1 MESTPAGFFSPGDV
15 DRLNAEIDGVRAS
28 NAAIGRAQAERIRAL
43 ATIAEI
49 AVAQTSRLPSRASRL
64 RDMPV
69 RSVAAELAAA
79 TRQHDRTMQRELDE
93 AFVLTTRLAATV
105 SALADG
111 TISMRH
117 VSAIL
122 DAGMTIGDP
131 GVRGAWESTVLE
143 FAAGQSPGR
152 TRAYALELA
161 EAVDPETMTER
172 FSRAVLS
179 RGVSVSQLADG
190 MSQLVVILPTTLARG
205 IADRIG
211 RMARRLREV
220 ALAEAER
227 AAASA
232 SASNAAAAAAADATA
247 TASASAAAGADGA
260 DTGPSAGAAVAAGV
274 AAAPRCAAAPGDGSN
289 PMVVDTRTLS
299 QIEADVICDLLLTSA
314 PAADPTSDDD
324 AAGELGAISA
334 SVQILIP
341 ATVLTGA
348 SDGGAT
354 LDGRAPIDADTA
366 RRLAG
371 DAPGWDRLLLH
382 PVTGTVVEVDRYEP
396 TAAQRRFLR
405 ARDRHCRAPGCRQP
419 AHRCQIDHNHEH
431 HDGGRTA
438 LGNLAHLC
446 VRHHTL
452 KSETPWTVHQRPDGT
467 LEFHSP
473 LGNTYEDPPPPRVM
487 FVPTGDPP
495 PF

>member
-1 MESTPAGFFSPGDV
+1 MDSTPAGFFSPGDV

-43 ATIAEI
+43 AAIAAI
-49 AVAQTSRLPSRASRL
+49 AVAQTSRLPARASRL

-69 RSVAAELAAA
+69 RSVAAELGAA

-93 AFVLTTRLAATV
+93 ALTLTTRLAATV
-105 SALADG
+105 GALADG
-111 TISMRH
+111 RISLRH

-131 GVRGAWESTVLE
+131 DVRGAWEATVLE
-143 FAAGQSPGR
+143 FAAAQSPGR

-172 FSRAVLS
+172 FTRAALT
-179 RGVSVSQLADG
+179 RGVSVTQLADG

-211 RMARRLREV
+211 RMARRLTDV
-220 ALAEAER
+220 ALREAER

-232 SASNAAAAAAADATA
+232 
-247 TASASAAAGADGA
+247 AAAGAAG
-260 DTGPSAGAAVAAGV
+260 AGAAGAAAGSG
-274 AAAPRCAAAPGDGSN
+274 ALPSAPDLPADGS
-289 PMVVDTRTLS
+289 PAAVVDTRTLS
-299 QIEADVICDLLLTSA
+299 QIEADLIADLLLTCG
-314 PAADPTSDDD
+314 PATDPTSDDG
-324 AAGELGAISA
+324 AGGLGAIRA

-348 SDGGAT
+348 SDAGAT
-354 LDGRAPIDADTA
+354 LDGRAPIDAATA

-431 HDGGRTA
+431 HEGGRTM

-452 KSETPWTVHQRPDGT
+452 KSETPWTIHQRPDGT